1 MHTHTNARR
10 REARAPVGAVGDE
23 EAGALVALA
32 EIGVEEVVRLG
43 GGVAA
48 AVAAAEESVVRE
60 ELRLAAGGVDGLEG
74 DVGDGELV
82 AGGDGIEGAD
92 GDAAGDVGVAGAVG
106 DARVVEEGG
115 DGEDGRREAV
125 VLHVPDAE
133 AVAALAV
140 EEIGDLLLAG
150 VEVGGHDGASER
162 RHALHVVLDVLRE
175 VRAVRNQAAHLRV
188 RGLPAL
194 RIRHVQR
201 GTVCVCRR
209 VRLCKGV

>member
-1 MHTHTNARR
+1 MHAHYEETD
-10 REARAPVGAVGDE
+10 EPVGAVRDE
-23 EAGALVALA
+23 EAGAIVALA
-32 EIGVEEVVRLG
+32 EIGMEEVVRLG

-48 AVAAAEESVVRE
+48 AVAAAEEGVVRE
-60 ELRLAAGGVDGLEG
+60 ELSLAAGGVDGLEG

-92 GDAAGDVGVAGAVG
+92 RDAAGDVGVAGAVG

-115 DGEDGRREAV
+115 DGEDGRGEAV
-125 VLHVPDAE
+125 ILRVPDAE
-133 AVAALAV
+133 AVATLAV

-150 VEVGGHDGASER
+150 VQVGGHDRASER

-175 VRAVRNQAAHLRV
+175 VRAVRNEAAHLSV

-194 RIRHVQR
+194 QIRHVECSR
-201 GTVCVCRR
+201 CMYEYAGRSG
-209 VRLCKGV
+209 VRT